1 MKISASKFLFSLKLF
16 HFLIFFFEQVDDQ
29 DSIEKEKEKRMLEVD
44 LSMFGDLELPNEK
57 DLEAEAPEE
66 NELGLPFKPHIPNSV
81 AKEIDASVNSHSPL
95 DYKLRKI
102 TLNKPDYSELIAKQ
116 QIPMSRIQLDPR
128 LRRYA
133 GNKPTSSTATPSA
146 STTSTPTAA
155 TTSNTSTSSN
165 NSTNNAKPKD
175 PSPSP
180 REDPR

>member
-1 MKISASKFLFSLKLF
+1 
-16 HFLIFFFEQVDDQ
+16 
-29 DSIEKEKEKRMLEVD
+29 MLEVD

-57 DLEAEAPEE
+57 ELEAEAPEE

-146 STTSTPTAA
+146 STSTPAA
-155 TTSNTSTSSN
+155 TASSTSSASNTSSINPKS
-165 NSTNNAKPKD
+165 KD

>member
-1 MKISASKFLFSLKLF
+1 
-16 HFLIFFFEQVDDQ
+16 
-29 DSIEKEKEKRMLEVD
+29 MLEVD

-57 DLEAEAPEE
+57 ELEAEAPEE

-146 STTSTPTAA
+146 LTSTPAPTASSTSSA
-155 TTSNTSTSSN
+155 SNTSSINPKS
-165 NSTNNAKPKD
+165 KD

>member
-1 MKISASKFLFSLKLF
+1 
-16 HFLIFFFEQVDDQ
+16 
-29 DSIEKEKEKRMLEVD
+29 MLEVD

-133 GNKPTSSTATPSA
+133 GNKPTSSTANPSA
-146 STTSTPTAA
+146 STTPAA
-155 TTSNTSTSSN
+155 TISSTSTSSN
-165 NSTNNAKPKD
+165 NSTNNPKSKD

>member
-1 MKISASKFLFSLKLF
+1 
-16 HFLIFFFEQVDDQ
+16 
-29 DSIEKEKEKRMLEVD
+29 MLEVG

-57 DLEAEAPEE
+57 DLEAESPEE

-146 STTSTPTAA
+146 STTLAA
-155 TTSNTSTSSN
+155 TTSSTSTSSN
-165 NSTNNAKPKD
+165 NSTNNPKSKD

>member
-1 MKISASKFLFSLKLF
+1 
-16 HFLIFFFEQVDDQ
+16 
-29 DSIEKEKEKRMLEVD
+29 MLEVD

-57 DLEAEAPEE
+57 DLEAESPEE

-133 GNKPTSSTATPSA
+133 GNKPTSTATPSA
-146 STTSTPTAA
+146 STTPAA
-155 TTSNTSTSSN
+155 TTSSTSTSSN
-165 NSTNNAKPKD
+165 NSTNNPKSKD

>member
-16 HFLIFFFEQVDDQ
+16 HFFFFFKKQVDDQ

-57 DLEAEAPEE
+57 DLEAETPEE

-133 GNKPTSSTATPSA
+133 GNKPTSSTATASA
-146 STTSTPTAA
+146 SASSTPTAA
-155 TTSNTSTSSN
+155 TTSSTSTSSN
-165 NSTNNAKPKD
+165 NSTNNPKSKD

>member
-1 MKISASKFLFSLKLF
+1 
-16 HFLIFFFEQVDDQ
+16 
-29 DSIEKEKEKRMLEVD
+29 MLEVD

-57 DLEAEAPEE
+57 DLEAETPEE

-133 GNKPTSSTATPSA
+133 GNKPTSSTATASA
-146 STTSTPTAA
+146 SASSTPTAA
-155 TTSNTSTSSN
+155 TTSSTSTSSN
-165 NSTNNAKPKD
+165 NSTNNPKSKD